1 MKILLANM
9 PWIKDNRTGVRA
21 GSRWPHLKGPSE
33 SDYLPFPFFLA
44 YSASLLEKN
53 GFTIKFID
61 AICERMSTS
70 EFMIALEDFA
80 PDLFVAET
88 STLSLHDDLL
98 FIAGFDKQFKIAL
111 CGPDKMIQDPLLFET
126 SPYIDFVLRGEY
138 EFTLL
143 DLACT
148 LRDGTELKDVKGL
161 NYRAS
166 ESIMCY
172 VNEDR
177 PLGDID
183 QLPWP
188 KRTDMIMQRYLDSP
202 GEMPFPTVQ
211 MLASRGC
218 PYGCLFC
225 LWPQVMYGGQT
236 YRVRDVTDVLDEM
249 EEMVKTFQFRSIY
262 FDDDTFGL
270 NTEWLREFCTQFIE
284 RNKKGRINVPW
295 AMMTRPDIVDIDL
308 LELLKKT
315 GLWAVKYGM
324 ESADQDLVNA
334 IGKRLDVE
342 YAKQMIRYTHTLGI
356 KTHLTFTFGLPG
368 ETQKTIRHTIKTVL
382 DLDPFSVQFSIT
394 TPFPGT
400 KYFEHV
406 TKKGHL
412 TSRKFDEYDGNTKS
426 VIRTDSLKPAALV
439 RAKKKAYRIWNRYK
453 AAGRL
458 KKRLKKI
465 KCFMDR
471 LRVGRRLALFAWL
484 FFITFI
490 YYVYLT
496 YAKVIRKKEV

>member
-9 PWIKDNRTGVRA
+9 PWTKDNRSGVRA
-21 GSRWPHLKGPSE
+21 GSRWPHLKDPAE
-33 SDYLPFPFFLA
+33 SNYLPFPFFLA
-44 YSASLLEKN
+44 YSAALLEKN
-53 GFTIKFID
+53 GFTVELID
-61 AICERMSTS
+61 AICDEISPATFLRL
-70 EFMIALEDFA
+70 IDDFD

-88 STLSLHDDLL
+88 STLSLQHDLL
-98 FIAGFDKQFKIAL
+98 FIAGIEKRFKIAL
-111 CGPDKMIQDPLLFET
+111 CGPDKTIQDPLLFET

-138 EFTLL
+138 EFALL
-143 DLACT
+143 ELANA
-148 LRDGTELKDVKGL
+148 LRDGTDSKDVRGL
-161 NYRAS
+161 NYRAG

-177 PLGDID
+177 PLGDINS
-183 QLPWP
+183 LPWP
-188 KRTDMIMQRYLDSP
+188 KRTGLSMHRYLDSP

-236 YRVRDVTDVLDEM
+236 YRVRDAFDVLDEM
-249 EEMVKTFQFRSIY
+249 EEMVKTFRFRSIY

-270 NTEWLREFCTQFIE
+270 NKEWLREFCEQFIK
-284 RNKKGRINVPW
+284 RNKEGRINVPW
-295 AMMTRPDIVDIDL
+295 AMMTRPDVVDIDT

-324 ESADQDLVNA
+324 ESADQTLVNN
-334 IGKRLDVE
+334 ICKGLDVE

-368 ETQKTIRHTIKTVL
+368 ETKKTIAHTIKTVL
-382 DLDPFSVQFSIT
+382 DLEPFSVQFSIT

-400 KYFEHV
+400 KYFEQV
-406 TKKGHL
+406 KKNGHL
-412 TSRKFDEYDGNTKS
+412 TSRKLEDYDGNTKS
-426 VIRTDSLKPAALV
+426 VIRTESLRPAALV
-439 RAKKKAYRIWNRYK
+439 RAKNRAYRVWNRQR
-453 AAGRL
+453 ATGRL
-458 KKRLKKI
+458 KKRLKKT
-465 KCFMDR
+465 KCFCER
-471 LRVGRRLALFAWL
+471 LRFDKRFFLFVWL
-484 FFITFI
+484 LCMTVV

-496 YAKVIRKKEV
+496 YAKVIRKAEV